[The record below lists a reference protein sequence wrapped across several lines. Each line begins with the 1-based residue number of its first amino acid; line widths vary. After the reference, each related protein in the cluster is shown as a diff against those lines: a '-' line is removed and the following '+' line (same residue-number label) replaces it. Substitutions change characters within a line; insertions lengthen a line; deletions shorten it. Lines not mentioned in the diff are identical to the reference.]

1 MSFQL
6 DSYLRDQSARVERL
20 LEQAL
25 ARVAVDAAPKLRQA
39 MAYALL
45 GGGKRLRPI
54 LVIASSSAIGREPN
68 AAELD
73 FACAL
78 EMIHAYSLI
87 HDDLPCMDDD
97 DLRRGKPTVHK
108 AFGEALAVLAGDAL
122 LTDAF
127 ALAAGGSE
135 SARAKLCLELATAA
149 GSRGMVSGQVDD
161 IDGKSASMAELQRV
175 HARKTG
181 ALIRVACR
189 GPALESAAL
198 PKLTTYGEQLGIAF
212 QIADDILD
220 ATGDAKATGKA
231 TGKDAEKGRVGYP
244 QLLGLDGA
252 HRAANE
258 AAEAATAAL
267 AGLPGDKAALEAL
280 ARYTVSRDR

>member
-25 ARVAVDAAPKLRQA
+25 GRVAVDAAPKLREA

-54 LVIASSSAIGREPN
+54 LVIASCSALGREPN

-78 EMIHAYSLI
+78 EMIHTYSLI

-108 AFGEALAVLAGDAL
+108 AFGEAMAVLAGDAL

-135 SARAKLCLELATAA
+135 STRAKLCFELATAA

-161 IDGKSASMAELQRV
+161 VDGKSATMAELQRV

-181 ALIRVACR
+181 ALIRAACR
-189 GPALESAAL
+189 GPAIEDSAL

-231 TGKDAEKGRVGYP
+231 TGKDAQKGRVGYP

-252 HRAANE
+252 RRAADE
-258 AAEAATAAL
+258 AAEAAVDAL
-267 AGLPGDKAALEAL
+267 VGLPGDKEALEAL